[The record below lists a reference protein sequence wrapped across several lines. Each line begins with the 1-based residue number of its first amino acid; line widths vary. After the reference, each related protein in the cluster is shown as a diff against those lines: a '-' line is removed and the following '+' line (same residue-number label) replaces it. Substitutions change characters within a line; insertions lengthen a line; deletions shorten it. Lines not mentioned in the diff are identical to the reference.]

1 MWITNPNKDLL
12 QLKNNNNNK
21 YFLINHL
28 IILSY
33 TKIVMKDKKYVNKIM
48 SEWSWS
54 KIITYISQDF
64 PLERDDNEETSTK

>member
-12 QLKNNNNNK
+12 QLKNNNNK
-21 YFLINHL
+21 YFIINHL

-33 TKIVMKDKKYVNKIM
+33 TEIVMKDKKYVNKIM

-54 KIITYISQDF
+54 KIITYISQVF
-64 PLERDDNEETSTK
+64 PLQRDDNEETSTK